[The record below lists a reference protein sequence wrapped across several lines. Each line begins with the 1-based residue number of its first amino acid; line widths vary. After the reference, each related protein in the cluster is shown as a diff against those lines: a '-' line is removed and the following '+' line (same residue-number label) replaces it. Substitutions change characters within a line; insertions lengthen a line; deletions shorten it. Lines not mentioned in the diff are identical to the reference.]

1 MDIIGIYLIII
12 NAVSF
17 VLMLVDKYNAQ
28 NRLWRIPEFVLMT
41 FSAIGGSLGTF
52 LAMKLIRHKTL
63 HPKFYIG
70 VPAMIA
76 VHLLILWDLSRFL

>member
-12 NAVSF
+12 NAASF

-28 NRLWRIPEFVLMT
+28 NRLWRIPEAVLMT

-52 LAMKLIRHKTL
+52 LAMNLIRHKTR

>member
-1 MDIIGIYLIII
+1 MDIIALYLILI

-28 NRLWRIPEFVLMT
+28 NKIRRIPEAVLMT

-52 LAMKLIRHKTL
+52 LGMKLVRHKTR
-63 HPKFYIG
+63 HSKFSIG
-70 VPAMIA
+70 VPAMMA
-76 VHLLILWDLSRFL
+76 VHALILWDLSRFL